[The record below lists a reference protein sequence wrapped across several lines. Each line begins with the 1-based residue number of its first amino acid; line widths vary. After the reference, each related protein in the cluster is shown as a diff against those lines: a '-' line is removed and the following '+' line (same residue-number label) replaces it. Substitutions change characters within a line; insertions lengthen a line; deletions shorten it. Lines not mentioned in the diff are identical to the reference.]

1 MQAATT
7 CFHFR
12 ALPGGYSYR
21 HPKEEIMTEMTF
33 IYLAR
38 RAEYYAEKIQNH
50 AAIPQQRTMQQVHE
64 REGYPSPPGRIIIA

>member
-1 MQAATT
+1 MQAVTT
-7 CFHFR
+7 RLHFH

-50 AAIPQQRTMQQVHE
+50 TAIPQQRGIQQVQE
-64 REGYPSPPGRIIIA
+64 RERYSSPPGRIIIA